1 MPKEPSAEVRA
12 QLKEATKVRKG
23 TSGESPPPVAPPQPR
38 ETTTRAHAGDAV
50 APTGSANAQYLIVD
64 HFFGGSSGTFWAYA
78 SGAWHGA
85 TTAEPGDEQG
95 IAQVAFASNQVEADW
110 ADSGALTLVRCWK
123 FL

>member
-1 MPKEPSAEVRA
+1 MPTEPSAEVRA
-12 QLKEATKVRKG
+12 QLAEATKARKG
-23 TSGESPPPVAPPQPR
+23 SAGQSPAVAPPPPR
-38 ETTTRAHAGDAV
+38 DIAARAHAGNAS
-50 APTGSANAQYLIVD
+50 APSGSANAQYLLVD

-85 TTAEPGDEQG
+85 TTTEPGDEQG

-110 ADSGALTLVRCWK
+110 ADSGELTLVRCWK